1 MSTGSR
7 STSGA
12 LAVSQINTHDD
23 FDPCASTASLF
34 LYAQGSSILCL
45 HHDTLAIERR
55 FDRHQEKIQFISVDN
70 VSERG
75 AGRLVVSYDV
85 SQTAIVWDIFTG
97 QEISRFASFEHIRVA
112 TWLRNGNVS
121 FGNVKGEVILFEP
134 ATSEHVSARTI
145 FDPITALA
153 PGNDCRI
160 YAIGYNNG
168 SILIATI
175 QPFTILHTLTTSRG
189 PSSIVSLAWHASSTK
204 QKSDM
209 LASQTVEGDLLVW
222 SVSKHPANETP
233 RVIRSL
239 KRSEYGSPGPKW
251 LAWSK
256 NGRIVQYAEGET
268 WAWDV
273 RTKHVTYEQ
282 VPTVRGVRG
291 LANYGSTATLF
302 TLGPNHTVQQ
312 YDLENPTMVA
322 NVQHIPLTALTSQPA
337 ETQPE
342 KVESGLTTRNLA
354 QYQTSV
360 VERMRSPSPASSGRP
375 IEPNALE
382 LARQRAGLKSP
393 LSTGSQTTSTSS
405 ANSYNRGI
413 RGATSIR
420 SRSYNS
426 GTTFSMGSPAPS
438 IPESR
443 SVTSLNYASSLST
456 SSRRSYGRGTSRL
469 RHEYVPNGSN
479 SSNTSSLDKPITELF
494 PYIRSRVNNVPFQ
507 PPRPQNDGNLSPDE
521 LRKQMLHVVFGWDG
535 DIDELIRDELRRH
548 NPGSQHAILLAR
560 WLGEIDTNL
569 ILSMMGPGSSQY
581 SDWMLLALTQLG
593 NQGHSKHLG
602 QALVQKLLAKGDIH
616 ASAAV
621 LLGMGDCNDAIEVY
635 VSRNMYMEAIL
646 LTCLL
651 MPSEWQRQSY
661 LVRKWGEHVVQNSQQ
676 HLAIRCF
683 ACTDA
688 ETSEAWASPT
698 AQMTTILSD
707 QLSRS
712 RGPTPTNAEPSVT
725 ANAPRPPSRGT
736 LKSPALKLITSFS
749 PQPSGQFRF
758 PGLTSA
764 DRTPT
769 NAPGVT
775 PIADSALVDPTSP
788 GGFGSHKL
796 PTGRMGRV
804 GTPNSYGKHRLPSIG
819 ETPIDVNPPAFNI
832 PKGLP
837 TPVDSGSDKERD
849 ARNAEMANA
858 QRPSV
863 DTSEPILLSS
873 ARYTP
878 VSEIPRKTPTTAV
891 LHGDDASDGGRP
903 FSPPNDIFETL
914 KAQHNNRTK
923 SRERKGDRKAEGLHI
938 QWPPLDDFP
947 PSGPEPSMSYDVIR
961 RSISQNQH
969 RGATPDNFYTS
980 AMSTSSARSTRSAN
994 ASVRSID
1001 QYISSLDEASYRSG
1015 HHRIGR
1021 ERRNTDTDSNIKLR
1035 SKQKSRNH
1043 SKESRGRSNQRYIQ
1057 PAKRSPSSPI
1067 PMSPDDLALY
1077 TTGTDNID
1085 YQSKSNTD
1093 QGRRHRSSRRTKS
1106 RTRSTSKSGHRLRNR
1121 SSSLAG
1127 DKSSQVTTRRH
1138 TPDPLY
1144 SLETRGR
1151 SSQRT
1156 EGSGPRSPSSPLPM
1170 SPTLGDYNS
1179 GQDIENGLRLV
1190 NVDRKHRVRSRQASQ
1205 TRRPERGTSARR
1217 DPSPDR
1223 RRERNRSQSRQS
1235 QDRSTSACRDT
1246 HASGDGIRGH
1256 RRHAYPI
1263 DNEMPLVAG
1272 VETSG
1277 QPTSLQS
1284 VAERKRKELAAAEL
1298 EARRLSLARRPS
1310 APSIPLPGENSS
1322 NLSHRQNAT
1331 DSPPYSGSFHQRMG
1345 GKNLSPANSN
1355 NSDSNHSG
1363 RGPSNVPIGLPAT
1376 PRAMRHP
1383 KYSTGYADVNAP
1395 ALPEVPDN
1403 IMTLSDAVYRP
1414 SGHNISRSASAP
1426 PDHLELNGKPHG
1438 LLAHPHYQQQI
1449 PSSKPAQKFAHRRQT
1464 SQDMG
1469 QNHSTGNNGNGPPPL
1484 LPELRHLQ
1492 SPPPPPPPP
1501 PMIHTHNHMPSTYDS
1516 RNSLVSGVGTIN
1528 IAIDDPGKMN
1538 DIPLQHQQQP
1548 PAIFSPI
1555 AESSGMSPSRSNGDT
1570 SHRRGRSVN
1579 ENFTSK
1585 IRNFTD
1591 RMRST
1596 SRGRNTRPTPS
1607 ESDAPSPYESLS
1619 IQNVIENRI

>member
-12 LAVSQINTHDD
+12 LGVSQINTHDD

-34 LYAQGSSILCL
+34 LYSQGSSILCL

-121 FGNVKGEVILFEP
+121 FGNTKGEVILFEP

-282 VPTVRGVRG
+282 VPTVQGVRG
-291 LANYGSTATLF
+291 LANYGSTASLF

-322 NVQHIPLTALTSQPA
+322 NVQHLPLTSLTSQTTEA
-337 ETQPE
+337 QPE
-342 KVESGLTTRNLA
+342 KVESGLTTQNLA
-354 QYQTSV
+354 QYQTSIA
-360 VERMRSPSPASSGRP
+360 ERMRSPSPASSGRP

-393 LSTGSQTTSTSS
+393 MSTGSQTTSTSS
-405 ANSYNRGI
+405 ANSYNRGV
-413 RGATSIR
+413 RGAMSIR

-443 SVTSLNYASSLST
+443 SVTSLNYASSVST
-456 SSRRSYGRGTSRL
+456 SSRRSYARGSSRL
-469 RHEYVPNGSN
+469 RHEYLPNA
-479 SSNTSSLDKPITELF
+479 SNTSSHNSLDKPITELF

-521 LRKQMLHVVFGWDG
+521 LRKQMLHVVFGWEG

-635 VSRNMYMEAIL
+635 VSRNLYMEAIL

-712 RGPTPTNAEPSVT
+712 RGPTPTNAEPSIT
-725 ANAPRPPSRGT
+725 ANAPRPPSRGN

-749 PQPSGQFRF
+749 PHPNGQFKF

-769 NAPGVT
+769 NAPGIT

-788 GGFGSHKL
+788 GGFGSHRL
-796 PTGRMGRV
+796 PMGRIGRT
-804 GTPNSYGKHRLPSIG
+804 GTPNSYAKHRLPSIG
-819 ETPIDVNPPAFNI
+819 ETPIDVNPPAFGI
-832 PKGLP
+832 PKSLP

-849 ARNAEMANA
+849 ARNAGMAIA
-858 QRPSV
+858 QRQSV
-863 DTSEPILLSS
+863 DTPEPVLLSS

-878 VSEIPRKTPTTAV
+878 ISETPRKTPTTAV
-891 LHGDDASDGGRP
+891 LLGDDGSDGGRP
-903 FSPPNDIFETL
+903 FSPLPNDIFESL
-914 KAQHNNRTK
+914 KAQNQSRTNSHEQK
-923 SRERKGDRKAEGLHI
+923 DGRKAEGLHMP
-938 QWPPLDDFP
+938 WPPLDAFP
-947 PSGPEPSMSYDVIR
+947 ESGPDTSMSYDIIP
-961 RSISQNQH
+961 RSMSQNQH
-969 RGATPDNFYTS
+969 RGATPDNFYSS
-980 AMSTSSARSTRSAN
+980 AMSTTSARSTRSAN

-1021 ERRNTDTDSNIKLR
+1021 ERRNTDTDPNIKAR
-1035 SKQKSRNH
+1035 SKQKSRPH
-1043 SKESRGRSNQRYIQ
+1043 SKESHGRSNQRYIQ

-1077 TTGTDNID
+1077 TTGDTTDN
-1085 YQSKSNTD
+1085 QSKSNMD
-1093 QGRRHRSSRRTKS
+1093 QGRRHRSRRRTKS
-1106 RTRSTSKSGHRLRNR
+1106 RTRSASKSRHRLRNR
-1121 SSSLAG
+1121 SGSWAG

-1138 TPDPLY
+1138 SPDPLY
-1144 SLETRGR
+1144 NSIATRGR

-1190 NVDRKHRVRSRQASQ
+1190 NVDRKHRVRSRHTSQ
-1205 TRRPERGTSARR
+1205 NRRPERGTSSRR

-1223 RRERNRSQSRQS
+1223 RRERNRSHSRQS
-1235 QDRSTSACRDT
+1235 HDRSTSALRDT
-1246 HASGDGIRGH
+1246 YASGDGNKGH
-1256 RRHAYPI
+1256 RRHAYSI
-1263 DNEMPLVAG
+1263 DNETPSTAG
-1272 VETSG
+1272 FETG
-1277 QPTSLQS
+1277 HQPPLQS
-1284 VAERKRKELAAAEL
+1284 MAERKRKELAAAEL

-1310 APSIPLPGENSS
+1310 APSIPLPGESGS
-1322 NLSHRQNAT
+1322 NLSLRQNAV
-1331 DSPPYSGSFHQRMG
+1331 DSPPYSGSFNQRMG
-1345 GKNLSPANSN
+1345 GKNLSPANS

-1414 SGHNISRSASAP
+1414 TGYNISRSASAP
-1426 PDHLELNGKPHG
+1426 PEHLELNGKPRG
-1438 LLAHPHYQQQI
+1438 IVAHPHYQQQI
-1449 PSSKPAQKFAHRRQT
+1449 PSSKPAQKSSHRRQT

-1469 QNHSTGNNGNGPPPL
+1469 HNLSNGNNGNVAPPPL

-1501 PMIHTHNHMPSTYDS
+1501 PMINTHIQMPSTYDS

-1528 IAIDDPGKMN
+1528 IAIDNPSKMN
-1538 DIPLQHQQQP
+1538 DMGLQPP

-1555 AESSGMSPSRSNGDT
+1555 AEASGFSPSKSNGDST
-1570 SHRRGRSVN
+1570 HRRGRSVN

-1585 IRNFTD
+1585 IRTFTD

-1596 SRGRNTRPTPS
+1596 SRGRNTRPP

>member
-1 MSTGSR
+1 MSASSR

-12 LAVSQINTHDD
+12 LAVNQINTHDY

-55 FDRHQEKIQFISVDN
+55 FDRHQENIQFISVDN

-97 QEISRFASFEHIRVA
+97 QEISRFASFEHIRIA

-121 FGNVKGEVILFEP
+121 FGNIKGEVILFEP
-134 ATSEHVSARTI
+134 STSEHVSARTI

-153 PGNDCRI
+153 PGNDCRT

-189 PSSIVSLAWHASSTK
+189 PSSIISLAWHASSTK

-239 KRSEYGSPGPKW
+239 KRSEYASPGPKW

-273 RTKHVTYEQ
+273 RTKHVTYEP

-291 LANYGSTATLF
+291 LASYGSTATLF

-322 NVQHIPLTALTSQPA
+322 NVQHIPLTSLTGQSV
-337 ETQPE
+337 EVKPE
-342 KVESGLTTRNLA
+342 KIESGLTTQNLA
-354 QYQTSV
+354 QYQTTIA
-360 VERMRSPSPASSGRP
+360 ERMRSPSPASSGRP
-375 IEPNALE
+375 IDPNALE

-405 ANSYNRGI
+405 ANSYNRGV
-413 RGATSIR
+413 RRATSIR

-438 IPESR
+438 IPETR
-443 SVTSLNYASSLST
+443 SGTSLNYASSIST
-456 SSRRSYGRGTSRL
+456 SSRRGYSRGASRL
-469 RHEYVPNGSN
+469 RHEYVPTSS
-479 SSNTSSLDKPITELF
+479 SSNNNNNNSLDKPITELF

-507 PPRPQNDGNLSPDE
+507 PPRPQNDGNQSPDE
-521 LRKQMLHVVFGWDG
+521 LRKQMLHVVFGWEG

-548 NPGSQHAILLAR
+548 IPGSQHAILLAR

-569 ILSMMGPGSSQY
+569 IISMMGPGSSQY

-593 NQGHSKHLG
+593 NQSHGKHLG

-621 LLGMGDCNDAIEVY
+621 LLGMGDSNDAIEVY
-635 VSRNMYMEAIL
+635 VSRNLYMEAIL

-698 AQMTTILSD
+698 AQMTNILSD

-712 RGPTPTNAEPSVT
+712 RGPTPTNAEPSIT
-725 ANAPRPPSRGT
+725 ANAPRPPSRGN

-749 PQPSGQFRF
+749 PHPTGQFKF

-769 NAPGVT
+769 NAPGIT
-775 PIADSALVDPTSP
+775 PIADSALIDPTSP
-788 GGFGSHKL
+788 GGFGSHRL
-796 PTGRMGRV
+796 PMGRI
-804 GTPNSYGKHRLPSIG
+804 GRAATPNSYGKNRLPSIG
-819 ETPIDVNPPAFNI
+819 ETPIDVNPPAFTI

-849 ARNAEMANA
+849 ARNAAMANA

-863 DTSEPILLSS
+863 IDPSEPILLSS

-878 VSEIPRKTPTTAV
+878 ISETPRKTPTTAV
-891 LHGDDASDGGRP
+891 LHGDDGSDGGRP
-903 FSPPNDIFETL
+903 FSPTDDMIEAL
-914 KAQHNNRTK
+914 KAQNRNRTK
-923 SRERKGDRKAEGLHI
+923 SRERKADRKPEGLHI
-938 QWPPLDDFP
+938 QWPPLGDFP
-947 PSGPEPSMSYDVIR
+947 QSGPDSATSYDIVR

-969 RGATPDNFYTS
+969 RGATPDNFYSS

-1021 ERRNTDTDSNIKLR
+1021 ERRNTDTDSGI
-1035 SKQKSRNH
+1035 KSRGKHSSRTH

-1057 PAKRSPSSPI
+1057 PAKRSPSSPV

-1077 TTGTDNID
+1077 TSTDNTD
-1085 YQSKSNTD
+1085 NQSQLSLD
-1093 QGRRHRSSRRTKS
+1093 QARRHRSRRRTKS
-1106 RTRSTSKSGHRLRNR
+1106 RTRSTSKGGPWLRNR
-1121 SSSLAG
+1121 SGSWAG

-1138 TPDPLY
+1138 SPDPLY
-1144 SLETRGR
+1144 KSTARGR

-1179 GQDIENGLRLV
+1179 GQDVENGLRLV
-1190 NVDRKHRVRSRQASQ
+1190 NVDRKHRVRSRQPSQ
-1205 TRRPERGTSARR
+1205 TRRPERGTSSRR

-1223 RRERNRSQSRQS
+1223 RRERDRSQSRQS
-1235 QDRSTSACRDT
+1235 QNRSTSTRRDT
-1246 HASGDGIRGH
+1246 YASGEGSRGH
-1256 RRHAYPI
+1256 RKHAYSI
-1263 DNEMPLVAG
+1263 DNEMPSTAG
-1272 VETSG
+1272 FETRR
-1277 QPTSLQS
+1277 QPTPLLSLTD
-1284 VAERKRKELAAAEL
+1284 RKKKELAAAEL

-1310 APSIPLPGENSS
+1310 APSIPLPGQLSG
-1322 NLSHRQNAT
+1322 NLSLRQTADDGT
-1331 DSPPYSGSFHQRMG
+1331 PYSGSFSPRMG
-1345 GKNLSPANSN
+1345 VKNLSPANSN
-1355 NSDSNHSG
+1355 HSDSNHSG
-1363 RGPSNVPIGLPAT
+1363 RGPPNVPVGLPAT

-1383 KYSTGYADVNAP
+1383 KYSTGYTDVNAP

-1414 SGHNISRSASAP
+1414 TGYNISRSASAP
-1426 PDHLELNGKPHG
+1426 PEHLELNGKPRG
-1438 LLAHPHYQQQI
+1438 F
-1449 PSSKPAQKFAHRRQT
+1449 SKPAHKFSHRRQT
-1464 SQDMG
+1464 SQDLG
-1469 QNHSTGNNGNGPPPL
+1469 QNPSNGNNGNIAPPL

-1501 PMIHTHNHMPSTYDS
+1501 PLINTHGHMPSTYDS

-1538 DIPLQHQQQP
+1538 DMGLQQP
-1548 PAIFSPI
+1548 PTMFSPI
-1555 AESSGMSPSRSNGDT
+1555 AESSGISPAKSNGDN

-1596 SRGRNTRPTPS
+1596 SRGRNTRSPPS

>member
-7 STSGA
+7 SASGA
-12 LAVSQINTHDD
+12 LAVNQINTYDD
-23 FDPCASTASLF
+23 FEPCASTASLF

-55 FDRHQEKIQFISVDN
+55 FDRHQERIQFISVDN

-75 AGRLVVSYDV
+75 AGRLVVSYDA

-97 QEISRFASFEHIRVA
+97 QEVSRFASFEHIRVA
-112 TWLRNGNVS
+112 TWMKNGNVS
-121 FGNVKGEVILFEP
+121 FGNAKGEIILFEP

-175 QPFTILHTLTTSRG
+175 QPFTILHTLTTSRA

-209 LASQTVEGDLLVW
+209 LASQTVDGDLLVW

-239 KRSEYGSPGPKW
+239 KRSEFGSPGPKW
-251 LAWSK
+251 IAWSK

-273 RTKHVTYEQ
+273 RTKHVTYEP
-282 VPTVRGVRG
+282 VPTVSGVRA
-291 LANYGSTATLF
+291 LASYGATATLF

-312 YDLENPTMVA
+312 YDLENPALVA
-322 NVQHIPLTALTSQPA
+322 NVQHIPLTSLADQPG
-337 ETQPE
+337 EVKVE
-342 KVESGLTTRNLA
+342 KVESGLTTKNLA
-354 QYQTSV
+354 EYQTTIA
-360 VERMRSPSPASSGRP
+360 ERLGSPPPGSSGRH
-375 IEPNALE
+375 IDPNALE
-382 LARQRAGLKSP
+382 LARQRAGLTSP
-393 LSTGSQTTSTSS
+393 LSNGSQTASTGS
-405 ANSYNRGI
+405 AHSYSRGV
-413 RGATSIR
+413 RGPVSVH

-426 GTTFSMGSPAPS
+426 GTTFSMSSPSPS

-456 SSRRSYGRGTSRL
+456 SSRRSYTHGSSRL
-469 RHEYVPNGSN
+469 RHEYLPNSNGSN
-479 SSNTSSLDKPITELF
+479 SGNSLEKPITELF

-521 LRKQMLHVVFGWDG
+521 LRKQMLNVVFGWEG
-535 DIDELIRDELRRH
+535 DIDGLIRDELRRH
-548 NPGSQHAILLAR
+548 SPGSQHAILLAR
-560 WLGEIDTNL
+560 WLGEIDPTL
-569 ILSMMGPGSSQY
+569 IISMMGPGSSQY

-621 LLGMGDCNDAIEVY
+621 LLGMGDSNDAIEVY
-635 VSRNMYMEAIL
+635 VSRNMFMEAIL

-651 MPSEWQRQSY
+651 MPTEWQRQSY

-712 RGPTPTNAEPSVT
+712 RGPTPTNAEVSIT
-725 ANAPRPPSRGT
+725 ANAPRPPSRGN

-749 PQPSGQFRF
+749 PQPNGQFKF

-775 PIADSALVDPTSP
+775 PIADSAVADPTSP
-788 GGFGSHKL
+788 GGFGTHRL
-796 PTGRMGRV
+796 PLGRIGRT
-804 GTPNSYGKHRLPSIG
+804 GTPTNFAKHRLPSIG
-819 ETPIDVNPPAFNI
+819 ETPIDVNPPAFTV

-849 ARNAEMANA
+849 ADNVGLTIV
-858 QRPSV
+858 QRLV
-863 DTSEPILLSS
+863 DTPEPVLLSS

-878 VSEIPRKTPTTAV
+878 ISETPRKTPTTAV
-891 LHGDDASDGGRP
+891 LLGDDDSDGGRP
-903 FSPPNDIFETL
+903 FSPPNTIFESL
-914 KAQHNNRTK
+914 NAQNQDGTK
-923 SRERKGDRKAEGLHI
+923 SRERKDERKAEGLHV
-938 QWPPLDDFP
+938 WSPLDVFP
-947 PSGPEPSMSYDVIR
+947 PNGADSSSSCDGLR
-961 RSISQNQH
+961 RPLSQNQH
-969 RGATPDNFYTS
+969 RGPTPDNYYSS
-980 AMSTSSARSTRSAN
+980 ALSTTSARSTRSTN
-994 ASVRSID
+994 ASIRSID
-1001 QYISSLDEASYRSG
+1001 PYVSSLDEATYRSQ
-1015 HHRIGR
+1015 HHRSGR
-1021 ERRNTDTDSNIKLR
+1021 ERRNTDTEYDTKGR
-1035 SKQKSRNH
+1035 GKHGSRAH
-1043 SKESRGRSNQRYIQ
+1043 SKESRGRSDQRYIQ
-1057 PAKRSPSSPI
+1057 PAKRSPSSPV
-1067 PMSPDDLALY
+1067 PMSPEDLALY
-1077 TTGTDNID
+1077 STATDTTDT
-1085 YQSKSNTD
+1085 QSKGSVGHGTFHSN
-1093 QGRRHRSSRRTKS
+1093 RRQTKS
-1106 RTRSTSKSGHRLRNR
+1106 RTRSASRHGDRPRNR
-1121 SSSLAG
+1121 SGSWAG
-1127 DKSSQVTTRRH
+1127 DKSSRVTTRLQS
-1138 TPDPLY
+1138 PDPLY
-1144 SLETRGR
+1144 NPISPRGR

-1156 EGSGPRSPSSPLPM
+1156 EGSGPKSPSSPLPM
-1170 SPTLGDYNS
+1170 SPSAGDYS
-1179 GQDIENGLRLV
+1179 RGPDVEDGLRLV
-1190 NVDRKHRVRSRQASQ
+1190 NGDRNHRMRSRQRHQ
-1205 TRRPERGTSARR
+1205 TRRPERGTSSRR
-1217 DPSPDR
+1217 DLSPDR
-1223 RRERNRSQSRQS
+1223 RRERERSQSRQS
-1235 QDRSTSACRDT
+1235 QDYANRTPRDLYD
-1246 HASGDGIRGH
+1246 SGGGSKTQH
-1256 RRHAYPI
+1256 RPEYSI
-1263 DNEMPLVAG
+1263 DSEMPSTAG
-1272 VETSG
+1272 FESRR
-1277 QPTSLQS
+1277 QPTPIQS
-1284 VAERKRKELAAAEL
+1284 VAERSRKEIAAAEL

-1310 APSIPLPGENSS
+1310 APSIPLPGDVKNNFSVRQNTVESPPLS
-1322 NLSHRQNAT
+1322 GSLSH
-1331 DSPPYSGSFHQRMG
+1331 RMG
-1345 GKNLSPANSN
+1345 GKNQSPANSSH
-1355 NSDSNHSG
+1355 SDSNHSG
-1363 RGPSNVPIGLPAT
+1363 RGPSSVPIGLPAT

-1383 KYSTGYADVNAP
+1383 KYSTGYANVSVP
-1395 ALPEVPDN
+1395 VLPEVPGN
-1403 IMTLSDAVYRP
+1403 IVILSDAVYRP
-1414 SGHNISRSASAP
+1414 TGFNILRSASAP
-1426 PDHLELNGKPHG
+1426 PEHLEIVGKPHG
-1438 LLAHPHYQQQI
+1438 IVAHPHYQHQI
-1449 PSSKPAQKFAHRRQT
+1449 PSSKPAQNFSHRRQT
-1464 SQDMG
+1464 SEDIVYNPSYG
-1469 QNHSTGNNGNGPPPL
+1469 TINNVAPPL
-1484 LPELRHLQ
+1484 LPELQHLQ

-1501 PMIHTHNHMPSTYDS
+1501 PMINTHVHMPPTYDARS
-1516 RNSLVSGVGTIN
+1516 SLVSGVGTIN

-1538 DIPLQHQQQP
+1538 DQVRHLP
-1548 PAIFSPI
+1548 
-1555 AESSGMSPSRSNGDT
+1555 AESLAVSPSKGNGEA

-1596 SRGRNTRPTPS
+1596 SRGRNTQSPPREP
-1607 ESDAPSPYESLS
+1607 DVPSPYESLS
-1619 IQNVIENRI
+1619 IHNVIENQI

>member
-1 MSTGSR
+1 MQPFSKIADASATSTR
-7 STSGA
+7 P
-12 LAVSQINTHDD
+12 V
-23 FDPCASTASLF
+23 
-34 LYAQGSSILCL
+34 CL
-45 HHDTLAIERR
+45 GERVPTGEDTTIPA
-55 FDRHQEKIQFISVDN
+55 

-121 FGNVKGEVILFEP
+121 FGREHSEKFGIKLVADRHIGNVKGEVILFEP
-134 ATSEHVSARTI
+134 ATSEHVSSRTI

-189 PSSIVSLAWHASSTK
+189 PSSIISLAWHASSTK

-273 RTKHVTYEQ
+273 RTKHVTYEP

-291 LANYGSTATLF
+291 LASYGSTATLF

-322 NVQHIPLTALTSQPA
+322 NVQHIPLTSLTGQPV
-337 ETQPE
+337 EVKLE
-342 KVESGLTTRNLA
+342 NVESGLTTQNLA
-354 QYQTSV
+354 QYQTNISG
-360 VERMRSPSPASSGRP
+360 RIRSPSPASLGRP
-375 IEPNALE
+375 IDPNALE
-382 LARQRAGLKSP
+382 LARQRAEIMSP
-393 LSTGSQTTSTSS
+393 VSTGSHTTSTSS
-405 ANSYNRGI
+405 ANSYNRGV

-438 IPESR
+438 MPESR
-443 SVTSLNYASSLST
+443 TTSLNYASSIST
-456 SSRRSYGRGTSRL
+456 SSRRSYARGASRL
-469 RHEYVPNGSN
+469 RHEYVPNSSN
-479 SSNTSSLDKPITELF
+479 SNNNNNSLDKPITELF

-507 PPRPQNDGNLSPDE
+507 PPRPQNDGNQSPDE
-521 LRKQMLHVVFGWDG
+521 LRKQMLHVVFGWEG
-535 DIDELIRDELRRH
+535 DIEELIRDELRRH

-569 ILSMMGPGSSQY
+569 IISMMGPGSSQS

-635 VSRNMYMEAIL
+635 VSRNLYMEAIL

-712 RGPTPTNAEPSVT
+712 RGPTPTNAPEPSIT
-725 ANAPRPPSRGT
+725 ANAPRPPSRGN

-749 PQPSGQFRF
+749 PHPSGQFKF

-775 PIADSALVDPTSP
+775 PIADSALADPTSP
-788 GGFGSHKL
+788 GGFGSHRL
-796 PTGRMGRV
+796 PMGRIGRT
-804 GTPNSYGKHRLPSIG
+804 GTPTYAKNRLPSIG
-819 ETPIDVNPPAFNI
+819 ETPIDVNPPAFTI

-849 ARNAEMANA
+849 AHNAEMAKI
-858 QRPSV
+858 QRPSI
-863 DTSEPILLSS
+863 DTPEPILLSS

-878 VSEIPRKTPTTAV
+878 IPETPRKTPTTAV
-891 LHGDDASDGGRP
+891 LHGDDGSDGGRP
-903 FSPPNDIFETL
+903 FSPPSNIFESL
-914 KAQHNNRTK
+914 KAHSKDRTK
-923 SRERKGDRKAEGLHI
+923 SRERKGDRKAESLHI
-938 QWPPLDDFP
+938 QWPPLDVFP
-947 PSGPEPSMSYDVIR
+947 QSGPDSLTSYDAIR
-961 RSISQNQH
+961 RPISQNQH
-969 RGATPDNFYTS
+969 RGTTPDNFYNS

-1021 ERRNTDTDSNIKLR
+1021 ERRNTDTDSSLKGR
-1035 SKQKSRNH
+1035 GKHSSRTH

-1057 PAKRSPSSPI
+1057 PAKRSPSSPV

-1077 TTGTDNID
+1077 STGTGTSDN
-1085 YQSKSNTD
+1085 QSKLSVD
-1093 QGRRHRSSRRTKS
+1093 HGRRHRSRRRTKS
-1106 RTRSTSKSGHRLRNR
+1106 RTRSASKGWQRPRNR
-1121 SSSLAG
+1121 SGSWAG

-1138 TPDPLY
+1138 SPDPLHI
-1144 SLETRGR
+1144 STSTRGR

-1170 SPTLGDYNS
+1170 SPTLGDYSS
-1179 GQDIENGLRLV
+1179 GRDLENGLRLV
-1190 NVDRKHRVRSRQASQ
+1190 NVDRKHRVQSRHPSQ
-1205 TRRPERGTSARR
+1205 TRRPERGTSSRR

-1223 RRERNRSQSRQS
+1223 RRERARSQSRQS
-1235 QDRSTSACRDT
+1235 QNRSASARRDT
-1246 HASGDGIRGH
+1246 YAGENGSRGH
-1256 RRHAYPI
+1256 GRHVYSI
-1263 DNEMPLVAG
+1263 DNEMPSTAG
-1272 VETSG
+1272 FETRR
-1277 QPTSLQS
+1277 QPTPLQS

-1310 APSIPLPGENSS
+1310 APSIPLPGEVRGNSS
-1322 NLSHRQNAT
+1322 FRQNGG
-1331 DSPPYSGSFHQRMG
+1331 DSPPYSGSFSHRIG

-1363 RGPSNVPIGLPAT
+1363 RGLSSVPVGLPAT

-1414 SGHNISRSASAP
+1414 SGYNISRSASAP
-1426 PDHLELNGKPHG
+1426 PEPLELNGKPHG
-1438 LLAHPHYQQQI
+1438 LVAHPHYQQQI
-1449 PSSKPAQKFAHRRQT
+1449 PSSKPAQKFSHHRQT
-1464 SQDMG
+1464 SQDLG
-1469 QNHSTGNNGNGPPPL
+1469 QNSCNGNNGNVAPPL

-1501 PMIHTHNHMPSTYDS
+1501 PLITTHGHMPSSYDS
-1516 RNSLVSGVGTIN
+1516 RSSLVSGVGTIN
-1528 IAIDDPGKMN
+1528 IAIDDPGKMT
-1538 DIPLQHQQQP
+1538 DMGLQQP

-1555 AESSGMSPSRSNGDT
+1555 AESSGMSPARSNGDS

-1579 ENFTSK
+1579 DNFTSK

-1596 SRGRNTRPTPS
+1596 SRGRNTRSPPS
-1607 ESDAPSPYESLS
+1607 EADAPSPYESLS